1 MNISNII
8 NAEVDERGF
17 VPDRFRDEFF
27 QIVRNKPENRTCFD
41 CESRNPTWLSLSFA
55 VFICLNCSSDHRKM
69 GVHISFV
76 RSSDLDKFTP
86 SQLLRMDIGG
96 NSRARNYFKQALGV
110 NFSPN
115 TKEYANTICG
125 KQYKQ
130 MLDTEI
136 SGYESSN
143 SKKLDEPEIPDG
155 VSCIL
160 KSEKA
165 DTRTAG
171 DIQTIR
177 FKSMPSTF
185 NRYNSIQ
192 KQNSLNQKGRRLD
205 ENFDFDSLVS

>member
-8 NAEVDERGF
+8 NAEVDEKGF
-17 VPDRFRDEFF
+17 VSDRFRDEFF
-27 QIVRNKPENRTCFD
+27 QIVRSKPENRTCFD
-41 CESRNPTWLSLSFA
+41 CESRNPTWLSLSYA

-86 SQLLRMDIGG
+86 LQLLRMDIGG
-96 NSRARNYFKQALGV
+96 NNRARNYFKQTMGV

-130 MLDTEI
+130 MLDTEL
-136 SGYESSN
+136 SGYESSS
-143 SKKLDEPEIPDG
+143 SKKCNEPEVHAG
-155 VSCIL
+155 VSCTL
-160 KSEKA
+160 KSEKT
-165 DTRTAG
+165 DTQTTG
-171 DIQTIR
+171 NIQTTK
-177 FKSMPSTF
+177 FKSMPSTI

-192 KQNSLNQKGRRLD
+192 RQSSLNQKGRRLD